1 MVKDSVQHGCGK
13 NRITHHLGPLG
24 DLLVGGKNDRRRL
37 VRITDEGEEPVGL
50 RSADR
55 CVSDLIDDDQLCLF
69 DVLQPEAC
77 TALGISIV
85 EDLHKVGHPLKA
97 YRVAAVDRLHAE
109 AHCQHGL
116 AEPRRARKND
126 VCIGV
131 YPVQFPELP
140 DLALADSGLQL
151 QRIEQLNRLGIRREV
166 SSREVSLSA
175 PFISSPDLCFQKI
188 EKECATGQLIQFG
201 TLQYL
206 RQFSGRVGLL

>member
-1 MVKDSVQHGCGK
+1 MVLPS
-13 NRITHHLGPLG
+13 
-24 DLLVGGKNDRRRL
+24 
-37 VRITDEGEEPVGL
+37 
-50 RSADR
+50 
-55 CVSDLIDDDQLCLF
+55 
-69 DVLQPEAC
+69 
-77 TALGISIV
+77 
-85 EDLHKVGHPLKA
+85 
-97 YRVAAVDRLHAE
+97 
-109 AHCQHGL
+109 
-116 AEPRRARKND
+116 PRRARKND

-188 EKECATGQLIQFG
+188 EKEYATGQLIQFG

>member
-1 MVKDSVQHGCGK
+1 MLQTVGLPSQREACCVVKDSVQHGCGK

-37 VRITDEGEEPVGL
+37 VRITDEGEEPVSL

-140 DLALADSGLQL
+140 DLALADSGLRFQ
-151 QRIEQLNRLGIRREV
+151 QIEDRY
-166 SSREVSLSA
+166 
-175 PFISSPDLCFQKI
+175 P
-188 EKECATGQLIQFG
+188 
-201 TLQYL
+201 
-206 RQFSGRVGLL
+206 